1 MNKSVLYDLS
11 LEQKFYLI
19 IQENITTS
27 TPPEVSLYLIE
38 EKM

>member
-27 TPPEVSLYLIE
+27 TPEVSLYLIE

>member
-27 TPPEVSLYLIE
+27 TPEVSLDLIE